1 MLEMYGDILT
11 QVQKILVNRIKS
23 RCQCAMRLQVPTIVY
38 ALVAGSLSDR
48 FGRGPLL
55 VLPIIGQILEGA
67 ALLVNKVQL

>member
-1 MLEMYGDILT
+1 
-11 QVQKILVNRIKS
+11 
-23 RCQCAMRLQVPTIVY
+23 MRLQAPTVVY

-67 ALLVNKVQL
+67 ALLVNKVQSKV

>member
-1 MLEMYGDILT
+1 M
-11 QVQKILVNRIKS
+11 
-23 RCQCAMRLQVPTIVY
+23 PTVVY

-67 ALLVNKVQL
+67 ALLFNKVQLEVQCDYLL